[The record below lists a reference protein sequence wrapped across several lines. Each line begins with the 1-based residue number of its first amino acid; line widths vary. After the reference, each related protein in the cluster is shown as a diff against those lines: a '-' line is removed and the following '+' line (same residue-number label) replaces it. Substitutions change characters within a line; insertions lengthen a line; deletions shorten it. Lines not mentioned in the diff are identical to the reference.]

1 LKFQKD
7 SVVCGLNGCIR
18 KLNEQKNFGNLQI
31 DKTKASIKD
40 FYNQIRQKLDQ
51 VESKVQNELR
61 GHIFIRSQNFSRM
74 INQIQFQIDEINKPS
89 FCQDDDQSVKS
100 GSGILSQTQV
110 FEFTKRNIDQ
120 IVLQAD
126 KFLASEKALQS

>member
-1 LKFQKD
+1 
-7 SVVCGLNGCIR
+7 
-18 KLNEQKNFGNLQI
+18 
-31 DKTKASIKD
+31 
-40 FYNQIRQKLDQ
+40 
-51 VESKVQNELR
+51 
-61 GHIFIRSQNFSRM
+61 M

-89 FCQDDDQSVKS
+89 FCQDDDQSMKS